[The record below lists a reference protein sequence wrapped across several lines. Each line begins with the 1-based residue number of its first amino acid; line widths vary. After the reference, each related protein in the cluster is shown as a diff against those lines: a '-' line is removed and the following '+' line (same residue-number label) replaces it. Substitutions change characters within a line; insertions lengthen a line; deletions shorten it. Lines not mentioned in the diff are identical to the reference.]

1 MSRGWANQGT
11 KATNMTS
18 SLEQTSNYKQINEEV
33 KGSLIQPKQP
43 TEPGTCSTSA
53 GLSRLIITHFLLQS
67 LRLFFVQALLCFHQI
82 LDEHPAFLQKWITLL
97 LLQQMPLTDLLDCPL
112 KMLRRTN
119 FIPLASR
126 AFVIVRP
133 LTLELFGCTFVF
145 LIRPPYQ

>member
-11 KATNMTS
+11 KATNMTL

-53 GLSRLIITHFLLQS
+53 GLSRLIITRILL
-67 LRLFFVQALLCFHQI
+67 HQT
-82 LDEHPAFLQKWITLL
+82 LDEHPAFLQKWTTILF
-97 LLQQMPLTDLLDCPL
+97 LQQMPLADLLDCPL

-119 FIPLASR
+119 FISLASR

-133 LTLELFGCTFVF
+133 LTLELFGCRFVF
-145 LIRPPYQ
+145 LYPTPLPMTQNG

>member
-11 KATNMTS
+11 KATNMTL

-53 GLSRLIITHFLLQS
+53 GLSRLI
-67 LRLFFVQALLCFHQI
+67 HQT
-82 LDEHPAFLQKWITLL
+82 LDELPAFLQIWITLL
-97 LLQQMPLTDLLDCPL
+97 FLLRMPLTDLLDCPL

-126 AFVIVRP
+126 AFGIVRP
-133 LTLELFGCTFVF
+133 LTLERFGCTFVF
-145 LIRPPYQ
+145 LYPTPLPMTQNG